1 MVVRALDKR
10 LWRMIGSTKG
20 QFIAV
25 TVVLAIGLLSY
36 VALNMTLKNLDTT
49 VQTYYKITNM
59 ADIFASVM
67 RIPESQV
74 EQLASIPGVASVN
87 GRVVE
92 DVKFETGKANEK
104 ATLRLISLPQVNKPI
119 SDVYLVA
126 GEKPTSDTQVLLIEM
141 FAKARAIKVSDSFEV
156 VIAGKH
162 KRLTVSGIVANPE
175 YLYLVE
181 DEQSLLPD
189 PKKFG
194 VAYVTEQF
202 AQSQLGYNKAYNN
215 LLFTLDESVNHD
227 DMVNQLDKKMDK
239 YGVLRLF
246 KRDDLIS
253 ARMVIEEI
261 KQGEKSANTVPLVFL
276 GVAAFIIAVMIG
288 RIVKNDRVTIGV
300 FKAMGYS
307 NATIIWHYTKYAL
320 IIGLLG
326 SLIGMLTSAASANSL
341 AKLYT
346 TTVFNIPLLVGQVYP
361 GYLLLALVLGSTFCI
376 LAGFIGARGIL
387 KIHPA
392 ESMRPEPPKTGKRI
406 LLERWRLIWSRVS
419 FSWKMVIRNLFR
431 SKKRVLFII
440 LGIGLTYAVTLLP
453 FFMMTSFLTMFDKQ
467 YGQMYRMDYTL
478 TLSKNVNGSVIHEI
492 EGLVDAQAIE
502 PLVEFPF
509 EIKRGWKS
517 KLVNIVGI
525 IPDSTMYQFTNPKGQ
540 GISLPTSG
548 IAITEGLA
556 RLLDV
561 GIGDTVTVTSFIPGR
576 KDVAIRVG
584 AVVEQPLGVNAYMTL
599 HNMQTTL
606 LDPGFVNAVV
616 IQGDNIDASVFD
628 TVKSIKSV
636 QSLTDMMEIFQQFTT
651 ITYSSIVL
659 MIISS
664 GILGF
669 AIVYNST
676 IMTINER
683 TLEFSSLRVLGF
695 DKTAIFKMILREN
708 IVMAIFGIL
717 IGIPMG
723 ASMIDMMIASFSSE
737 LYTMKLAPNPMVY
750 VYTGLTT
757 LLFVLLAQLATYEK
771 IHKLDFI
778 DALKSRVS

>member
-1 MVVRALDKR
+1 MRALDKR

-25 TVVLAIGLLSY
+25 TVVLAVGLLSY

-49 VQTYYKITNM
+49 VQTYYRITNM

-74 EQLASIPGVASVN
+74 QQLASIPGVASVN

-104 ATLRLISLPQVNKPI
+104 STLRLISLPQAMKPI
-119 SDVYLVA
+119 NDVYLVA
-126 GEKPTSDTQVLLIEM
+126 GEKPSDDTHVLLIEM
-141 FAKARAIKVSDSFEV
+141 FAKARDIVVNDSFEV

-175 YLYLVE
+175 YLYLIE

-189 PKKFG
+189 PAKFG

-202 AQSQLGYNKAYNN
+202 AQSQLGYSKAYNN
-215 LLFTLDESVNHD
+215 LLFTLDEGVNHD
-227 DMVNQLDKKMDK
+227 DMVNQLDKKIDK

-261 KQGEKSANTVPLVFL
+261 KQGEKSANAVPLLFL
-276 GVAAFIIAVMIG
+276 GVAAFIIAVMLG

-300 FKAMGYS
+300 LKAMGYS
-307 NATIIWHYTKYAL
+307 NASIIWHYTKYAL

-326 SLIGMLTSAASANSL
+326 SLIGMLTGAASADSL
-341 AKLYT
+341 AKMYT
-346 TTVFNIPLLVGQVYP
+346 TTVFNIPILVGQVYP
-361 GYLLLALVLGSTFCI
+361 GYLLLALILGSAFCI
-376 LAGFIGARGIL
+376 MAGYMGARGIL

-406 LLERWRLIWSRVS
+406 LLERWRSFWSQVS
-419 FSWKMVIRNLFR
+419 FSWKIVIRNLFR
-431 SKKRVLFII
+431 SKKRVMFII

-453 FFMMTSFLTMFDKQ
+453 FYMMTSFLTMFDKQ

-478 TLSKNVNGSVIHEI
+478 TLSRAADDSVIHEI
-492 EGLVDAQAIE
+492 ESLVDAKVVE
-502 PLVEFPF
+502 PLIEFPF

-517 KLVNIVGI
+517 KIVNIVGI
-525 IPDSTMYQFTNPKGQ
+525 EPDSKMYHFTNPKGQ
-540 GISLPTSG
+540 IIGLPSSG

-561 GIGDTVTVTSFIPGR
+561 GIGDFLTVTSFIPGR
-576 KDVAIRVG
+576 NDVALRVS
-584 AVVEQPLGVNAYMTL
+584 AIVEQPLGVNAYMTL
-599 HNMQTTL
+599 HTMQAAL
-606 LDPGFVNAVV
+606 MDDELVNAIVL
-616 IQGDNIDASVFD
+616 QGDDIDASVFD
-628 TVKSIKSV
+628 TIKAIKSV

-651 ITYSSIVL
+651 ITYSSIVV
-659 MIISS
+659 MIVSA

-695 DKTAIFKMILREN
+695 DKSEIFRMIVREN
-708 IVMAIFGIL
+708 IVMAILGII

-723 ASMIDMMIASFSSE
+723 ASMLGMMMASFSSE
-737 LYTMKLAPNPMVY
+737 LYTLKIASNPMVY
-750 VYTGLTT
+750 VYTGLIT
-757 LLFVLLAQLATYEK
+757 LLFVFIAQLATYEK